1 LTGSKSID
9 QLVANPAQG
18 ESMIY
23 LGYSI
28 LGALVGV
35 LSGILGIGGGIVII
49 PGLIALFG
57 LTQHQA
63 QGTSVAMMVPPI
75 GLLAAYKY
83 YQSGNVVF
91 PIAIFGA
98 IGFFLGGYFG
108 ADIANRFSDATL
120 RQVFG
125 TFLIAIG
132 LKMVLS

>member
-1 LTGSKSID
+1 
-9 QLVANPAQG
+9 
-18 ESMIY
+18 MIY